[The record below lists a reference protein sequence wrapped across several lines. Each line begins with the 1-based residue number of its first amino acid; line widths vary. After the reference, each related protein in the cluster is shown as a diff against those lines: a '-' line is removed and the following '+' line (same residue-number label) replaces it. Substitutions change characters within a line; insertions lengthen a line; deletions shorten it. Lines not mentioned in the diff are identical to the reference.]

1 MVKNVIKGSFTMIK
15 SFSFRFRVIATYVE
29 KMKILDYFMIAM
41 VKNVIK
47 DFKSFSFRGCYYVEK
62 MKILDILWLH
72 MVKNMIK
79 GSFPISKVLVF
90 EGNSYVCWN
99 N

>member
-1 MVKNVIKGSFTMIK
+1 MWLKALFLFQKFY
-15 SFSFRFRVIATYVE
+15 FSRVIATYVE

-47 DFKSFSFRGCYYVEK
+47 
-62 MKILDILWLH
+62 
-72 MVKNMIK
+72 

-90 EGNSYVCWN
+90 EGNSYVCWKN
-99 N
+99 EDIRLFYDCKW